1 MELQFLRAEYNLDEI
16 ARRGSGKI
24 GYKVTGYRDR
34 ECVELEIERR
44 DRNGQLWHITPSNSR
59 WGSRD
64 YEQEPNEISTMENT
78 VAALQD
84 AIKLGREIEQKLDYL
99 EGLYQVADAVR
110 RVEAERKMAEEKAA
124 YDADAPVGMKL
135 AKHIIKQ
142 MAFEIKAKNGGSY
155 DEITIQLASRGKR
168 KVDDLNVR
176 FARSGLTLFT
186 LGYYRISKEAALNR
200 LADSAIDALQVK
212 GINVVD
218 PKLAKFMMV

>member
-1 MELQFLRAEYNLDEI
+1 MIQFLRAEYNLDEI
-16 ARRGSGKI
+16 ARKGTGRI
-24 GYKVTGYRDR
+24 GYKVKGYRDR
-34 ECVELEIERR
+34 DVVELKI
-44 DRNGQLWHITPSNSR
+44 DRNDRYDRLWTITPEKSNYV
-59 WGSRD
+59 SRD
-64 YEQEPNEISTMENT
+64 YEEEKNEIVTMENT

-84 AIKLGREIEQKLDYL
+84 AITLGREFEQKIDYL
-99 EGLYQVADAVR
+99 EGLFQVADAVR
-110 RVEAERKMAEEKAA
+110 KAEAERKRAEELAA
-124 YDADAPVGMKL
+124 YNADAPVGMKL

-168 KVDDLNVR
+168 KIDDLNVR

-186 LGYYRISKEAALNR
+186 LGYYRISKDAALAR
-200 LADSAIDALQVK
+200 LADSAIDGLKVD